1 MPSAEL
7 RDGIAVQKGV
17 VITKDFLEDNAEL
30 IAKWNNYFLLYP
42 DHFLEITKSKNCPI
56 SLFYYQRIYL
66 RATMRY
72 RYHFGTFTRGTSK
85 SFLAI
90 LGQYLACMFLPG
102 SHRFLV
108 SQIKK
113 ASLEITKA
121 KLEEIWKW
129 YPLLKEEL
137 LSTHMSTDYVELTF
151 KNGSQF
157 TILSLNA
164 SSRGGRMHGGVMEE
178 CALID
183 GDLLSSVIIPMMNV
197 TRRLPN
203 GLIDPDEPHQQ
214 QNYITSAG
222 SKNTYAYERLI
233 ELLVMEVINPEDV
246 FVWGASYELP
256 VYYGLLDKKF
266 LTEQKLSSTFSDD
279 DFARESCSIWTGGS
293 KESWFNP
300 NKLIKCR
307 KLMHCERE
315 FNITAATPN
324 DFYIISVDVARY
336 GGNDT
341 SVFVIRVTPRENG
354 WYKRVVYTE
363 NITKSNFL
371 TQTARI
377 KELNK
382 IYRPKEI
389 VVDGNGLGA
398 AIIDNMVV
406 ASVGKHG
413 EIYDPLYIANDPDN
427 YPIPKGHEKEA
438 IVFNIKANST
448 MNSEI
453 YSNLYVQIN
462 SGNVAL
468 LANERIVKEKLAT
481 TKKGQRMNL
490 LAKEKFL
497 LPYIMTSRLIDE
509 INNLKL
515 KMTGVAGQIA
525 VEQISSRINKDRV
538 SALGYGLYRI
548 KYYEDKEV
556 RRKKSNKGDLSK
568 MTLFSSGK
576 RRRG

>member
-1 MPSAEL
+1 
-7 RDGIAVQKGV
+7 
-17 VITKDFLEDNAEL
+17 
-30 IAKWNNYFLLYP
+30 
-42 DHFLEITKSKNCPI
+42 
-56 SLFYYQRIYL
+56 
-66 RATMRY
+66 MRY

-137 LSTHMSTDYVELTF
+137 LATHMSTDYVELTF

-214 QNYITSAG
+214 QTYITSAG

-307 KLMHCERE
+307 KLMHCERGYS
-315 FNITAATPN
+315 ITSATPF

-382 IYRPKEI
+382 IYKPREI
-389 VVDGNGLGA
+389 VIDGNGLGA

-406 ASVGKHG
+406 ASVGKRG
-413 EIYDPLYIANDPDN
+413 EIYEPIYISNDPDN

-438 IVFNIKANST
+438 IVYNIKANST

-453 YSNLYVQIN
+453 YSNLYVQFN

-515 KMTGVAGQIA
+515 KMTGIAGQIA
-525 VEQISSRINKDRV
+525 VEQISRRINKDRV

-556 RRKKSNKGDLSK
+556 RRKKSNKRDLSK

-576 RRRG
+576 RRHG